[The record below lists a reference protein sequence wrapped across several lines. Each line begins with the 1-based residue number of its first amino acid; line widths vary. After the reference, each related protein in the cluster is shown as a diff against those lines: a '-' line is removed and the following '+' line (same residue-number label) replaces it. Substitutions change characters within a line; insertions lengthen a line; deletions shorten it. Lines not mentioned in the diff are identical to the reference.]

1 MSFALTRYDLGWPAT
16 RGGAVSGV
24 TVSCA
29 ETVHQTVT
37 SAGGRKP
44 GAGKRIGVLRVGK
57 LPRQDS
63 NLRPV
68 DQEEGRPRAREPKSK
83 RLARGKSTR
92 KSRNAP
98 ELHPSDRT

>member
-16 RGGAVSGV
+16 RGRAVSGV

-29 ETVHQTVT
+29 ESVT
-37 SAGGRKP
+37 KP
-44 GAGKRIGVLRVGK
+44 SPAPEGENWASENDWGVLRVGK

-68 DQEEGRPRAREPKSK
+68 A
-83 RLARGKSTR
+83 
-92 KSRNAP
+92 
-98 ELHPSDRT
+98 